1 MSHLLCAPNA
11 PCRWSLSHIHPRT
24 TRTDLGGGSLA
35 LFSLPFPA
43 ALSTGLG
50 KQHPSTLFSS
60 TLLPPRCDAAAEV
73 GASALLRC
81 PLPRSHPK
89 YCSSLARGE
98 EEVAEPCAPRGDAF
112 EHPAGC
118 MARGRHSPN
127 PSAHRGAFFGAPL
140 AVAILGWPYE
150 WRSARRGS
158 LRAAPPGGNPKAPQS
173 MLEGPNSCLCRDSLN
188 SNLVELAAACGREPG
203 RGAWHAQLFFPPDFL
218 FFFFQPIYSM
228 PFCTAAWWGR
238 GPSAEPDGSNWASS
252 FDK

>member
-1 MSHLLCAPNA
+1 M
-11 PCRWSLSHIHPRT
+11 
-24 TRTDLGGGSLA
+24 
-35 LFSLPFPA
+35 
-43 ALSTGLG
+43 
-50 KQHPSTLFSS
+50 
-60 TLLPPRCDAAAEV
+60 
-73 GASALLRC
+73 LRC

-98 EEVAEPCAPRGDAF
+98 EEVAEPGAPRGDAF

-127 PSAHRGAFFGAPL
+127 PSAHRGAFFGAAL

-158 LRAAPPGGNPKAPQS
+158 LRAAPPRGKPKGTPIDVGRAKQLPLPRLFKLQPGGTCSRMRERARAGS
-173 MLEGPNSCLCRDSLN
+173 M
-188 SNLVELAAACGREPG
+188 ACTT
-203 RGAWHAQLFFPPDFL
+203 FFPPDFL